1 MVFVRV
7 AGLVTAA
14 VRYCSEPV
22 KKWSGV
28 SPLPHVNE
36 RKPDKND
43 LHGIIPPVGCRGEPV
58 ACTETWQQ
66 NFRPAQA
73 KSGSAQASA
82 VNKD

>member
-1 MVFVRV
+1 MVSVRV

-22 KKWSGV
+22 KNWSGV

-43 LHGIIPPVGCRGEPV
+43 VHGIIPLVGCHGEPA

-66 NFRPAQA
+66 NFQPNQA
-73 KSGSAQASA
+73 KSGSAQASVA
-82 VNKD
+82 NKG